1 MDNYRPEAIYLTEES
16 QGSPLAKRA
25 MEYYAGV
32 PVSLISRPEEAWQD
46 LEATA
51 QDPIGRG
58 KRRLLLDVFKGP
70 LLKRCPGT
78 RGLLCCNYYVFNI
91 ISGCPFDCSY
101 CILQYYLSDN
111 PALRVFTNLDEG
123 LEELEGTFRKNPHK
137 FFRVGTGEL
146 TDSLALEGALG
157 LAERLVPF
165 FARWPNALLELKTKS
180 ARVEPLLALSPSG
193 RTVVAWSL
201 NPQEVIEG
209 EERGTASLNE
219 RLRAAE
225 LCQREGYLLAFHFDP
240 IIIYPGWEGAYR
252 GLLEKL
258 FSLVRPQGVAWVS
271 LGGLRF
277 PRELKRQMEARFPGS
292 RLTLGE
298 LIPSPDGKLRYLRRQ
313 RVRAYRLMVGWL
325 RGLAGELPVYL
336 CMEGK
341 AVWRAV
347 LGNLPGE
354 REDLKRIFKL

>member
-1 MDNYRPEAIYLTEES
+1 MTEAS
-16 QGSPLAKRA
+16 QESPLAKRV
-25 MEYYAGV
+25 MGYYAGV
-32 PVSLISRPEEAWQD
+32 PVRLVSGAEEAWRD
-46 LEATA
+46 LEAA
-51 QDPIGRG
+51 ARDPIARG
-58 KRRLLLDVFKGP
+58 KKRLLLDVFKGP

-111 PALRVFTNLDEG
+111 PVLRVFTNLDEG
-123 LEELEGTFRKNPHK
+123 LEELGEVFREHPRR

-165 FARWPNALLELKTKS
+165 FARWPNAILELKTKS
-180 ARVEPLLALSPSG
+180 ARVEPLLGLSPLG

-201 NPQEVIEG
+201 NPQEVIER
-209 EERGTASLNE
+209 EERGTASLEE

-225 LCQREGYLLAFHFDP
+225 LCQRGGYPLAIHFDP
-240 IIIYPGWEGAYR
+240 IILYRGWEGAYR
-252 GLLEKL
+252 SLLERL
-258 FSLVRPQGVAWVS
+258 FSRVRPQGVAWVS

-277 PRELKRQMEARFPGS
+277 PPLLKRQMGARFPES

-298 LIPSPDGKLRYLRRQ
+298 FVPSPDGKLRYLRAQ
-313 RVRAYRLMVGWL
+313 RVRAYRLIVGWL
-325 RGLAGELPVYL
+325 KELGGELPVYL

-341 AVWRAV
+341 AVWKAV
-347 LGNLPGE
+347 LGSLPGE
-354 REDLKRIFKL
+354 REDLKSIFEL